1 MSHAHHWETVYRNK
15 AVDQVSWFQPHA
27 ETSLRLIETLLA
39 DAGPSQG
46 GECAPSGG
54 SEQRE
59 RGGRFLNRA
68 ARIIDVGAGASVLVD
83 DLLDAGY
90 QHLTVLDIAA
100 SALAV
105 SRARLGERAA
115 QVDWRVGD
123 VTTVAL
129 PEAGFDIWHDRA
141 VFHFLTDAADRR
153 RYVDQVLRAVRP
165 GGHVIVATFGL
176 EGPLQ
181 CSNLDVCRYAPDG
194 LHGEFGGA
202 FELLGH
208 HAEMHHTPAG
218 RDQAFVYCYCR
229 RG

>member
-1 MSHAHHWETVYRNK
+1 MSHTEHWETVYRNK

-27 ETSLRLIETLLA
+27 ETSLRLIESLLA

-46 GECAPSGG
+46 GERSEREGGAPDRS
-54 SEQRE
+54 
-59 RGGRFLNRA
+59 

-115 QVDWRVGD
+115 QVEWRVGD

-129 PEAGFDIWHDRA
+129 PEAGFDLWHDRA

-153 RYVDQVLRAVRP
+153 RYVEQVLRAVRP
-165 GGHVIVATFGL
+165 GGHVIVATFGPD
-176 EGPLQ
+176 GPLQ

-194 LHGEFGGA
+194 LHGEFGAA

-208 HAEMHHTPAG
+208 HAEVHRTPAG

-229 RG
+229 RW